1 LEVHICHSHSPK
13 MPKQIL
19 WVYAKEN
26 STYTHTFQNKNH
38 GFDEKICVPPIES
51 PEDDF
56 VRPL

>member
-1 LEVHICHSHSPK
+1 MEVHICHSHSPK

-51 PEDDF
+51 PEDD
-56 VRPL
+56 L